1 MTSFTK
7 TESAA
12 VEATGLVTG
21 LAKDL
26 AKGLKASRRSFLK
39 TSTIGGGGLVMSF
52 ALPFKGALAA
62 GTVHTPNAW
71 VHIADDNTITLISA
85 RSEMGQG
92 VYTALPMLIAEE
104 LNVDFRKMKVAI
116 APPDAKVYGNPLVG
130 GPQLTGGSTS
140 VRDAWEKLRVGGAQ
154 VREMLISAAA
164 DKWKVDR
171 STLKAVNG
179 TVVGPK
185 GQKAT
190 YGQLAAAASKLPV
203 PEKPPIK
210 DPKDFTIVG
219 KATRRL
225 DTPAKVNGTAE
236 FGIDVRLPGMVYAS
250 LEQCPVIGGT
260 VKSFDASKAK
270 AMPGVIDVVQIPD
283 GVAVVANTWWRA
295 NQARK
300 ALAVTWDEGAGANLN
315 TAAMYEGTRAAA
327 KSGTALPL
335 KAVGDADAVIGA
347 SQNVVRAEYVS
358 QNVSHAPL
366 EPMNFT
372 AWFKDGKMALIG
384 PTQWQD
390 AAQSAIAKAV
400 GIKDADVSVKTTF
413 LGGGFGRRI
422 DIDFIVQAALIA
434 KAMPGKPVKLVWSR
448 EDDMTH
454 DFYRPLAIHTM
465 AASLGADGKPT
476 AMTFRHTGQSIT
488 GRVFGLPAPV
498 QDPLMTEAAIA
509 GYEIPATKHDV
520 VKHDA
525 GLRVGYLRSVSHAV
539 NVFANESFIDELALK
554 AGKDPV
560 EYRMS
565 MLSKGPRYAN
575 VLKLAADKAGWSTAA
590 PAGRARGVALME
602 GYDSYLAAVAEVSL
616 NSDGS
621 VKVHKL
627 TLAADVG
634 RMVNPDTVE
643 AQVTSGAVF
652 GLGMTTMQNIT
663 VDKGR
668 VQQTNFN
675 GAFQLPR
682 MSDVPPM
689 DVILVNST
697 EKPGGIGEPS
707 VAVTVPAIAN
717 AVAKLTGKR
726 VRSLPIT
733 ADAIKSA

>member
-1 MTSFTK
+1 MTTSIQT
-7 TESAA
+7 
-12 VEATGLVTG
+12 
-21 LAKDL
+21 
-26 AKGLKASRRSFLK
+26 SRRSFLK
-39 TSTIGGGGLVMSF
+39 TSTIGGSGLLMGF
-52 ALPFKGALAA
+52 ALPFSVAKAA

-71 VHIADDNTITLISA
+71 VHISDSNVITLISA

-104 LNVDFRKMKVAI
+104 LNVDFRKIQVAI
-116 APPDAKVYGNPLVG
+116 APPNAKVYGNPLLG

-164 DKWKVDR
+164 EKWKVDR
-171 STLKAVNG
+171 SELKAVNG
-179 TVVGPK
+179 TVVGPNGK
-185 GQKAT
+185 KAT

-203 PEKPPIK
+203 PEKPSIK

-225 DTPAKVNGTAE
+225 DTPAKVNGSAE
-236 FGIDVRLPGMVYAS
+236 FGIDVKLPGMVYAA
-250 LEQCPVIGGT
+250 LEQCPVIGGK
-260 VKSFDASKAK
+260 VKSVDSAKAK
-270 AMPGVIDVVQIPD
+270 GMPGVIDVVEIPD

-300 ALAVTWDEGAGANLN
+300 ALAITWDEGANANLN
-315 TAAMYEGTRAAA
+315 TAAMFEGTRAAA

-347 SQNVVRAEYVS
+347 SQNVLRAEYVS
-358 QNVSHAPL
+358 QNVSHSPL

-372 AWFKDGKMALIG
+372 AWYKDGKMSLIG

-390 AAQSAIAKAV
+390 AAQGAIAKAV
-400 GIKDADVSVKTTF
+400 GLKPEDVSLRTTF

-422 DIDFIVQAALIA
+422 DIDFIVQAAQIA
-434 KAMPGKPVKLVWSR
+434 KAVNKPVKLVWSR

-465 AASLGADGKPT
+465 AAALGADGKPT
-476 AMTFRHTGQSIT
+476 AYSFRHTGQSIT
-488 GRVFGLPAPV
+488 GRVFGLPAAV

-525 GLRVGYLRSVSHAV
+525 GLRVGYLRSVSHAP
-539 NVFANESFIDELALK
+539 NVFANEGFIDELAVK
-554 AGKDPV
+554 AGKDPM

-565 MLSKGPRYAN
+565 LLGNAPRYAN
-575 VLKLAADKAGWSTAA
+575 VLKLAADKAGWATA
-590 PAGRARGVALME
+590 PAAGRSRGIALME
-602 GYDSYLAAVAEVSL
+602 GYESYIALVAEISL
-616 NSDGS
+616 EGGAP
-621 VKVHKL
+621 KVHKI
-627 TLAADVG
+627 TVAADVG

-643 AQVTSGAVF
+643 AQIQSSVNF
-652 GLGMTTMQNIT
+652 GLGMTLMQNIT

-668 VQQTNFN
+668 VQQTNFHQ
-675 GAFQLPR
+675 FLLPR
-682 MSDVPPM
+682 MTDSPQIDIV
-689 DVILVNST
+689 LVNST
-697 EKPGGIGEPS
+697 EKPGGIGEP
-707 VAVTVPAIAN
+707 VVALIAPAVTNAI
-717 AVAKLTGKR
+717 AKLTGKR
-726 VRSLPIT
+726 VRSLPVT
-733 ADAIKSA
+733 ADSIKSA